1 MQFALIYLIMNIR
14 IFGQYIQPVAE
25 SDPLYI
31 AVFNRILMN
40 NVEQGVIFFG
50 LFSYLLF
57 GVKFE

>member
-1 MQFALIYLIMNIR
+1 MNIR